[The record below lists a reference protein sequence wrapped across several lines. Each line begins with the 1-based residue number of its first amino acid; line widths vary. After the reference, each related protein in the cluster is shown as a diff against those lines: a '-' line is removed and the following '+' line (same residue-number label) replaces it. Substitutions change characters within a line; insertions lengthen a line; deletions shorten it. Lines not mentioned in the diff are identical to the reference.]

1 MVCILANAA
10 SVSEHPGV
18 SPGICSK
25 RCLWLRAASPELQE
39 EEQAA
44 SKPPRPARQALK
56 LSKKR
61 RPARLDIASS
71 TQQSLHSLQSETQL
85 SICAHFTSLISTTQ
99 NTGSLTYNR
108 QTKGQMYEA
117 AFAEGQIWCVA

>member
-1 MVCILANAA
+1 M
-10 SVSEHPGV
+10 
-18 SPGICSK
+18 
-25 RCLWLRAASPELQE
+25 QE

-71 TQQSLHSLQSETQL
+71 MQQSFHGLQSETQL
-85 SICAHFTSLISTTQ
+85 PICAHFTKLIATTQ
-99 NTGSLTYNR
+99 NRASFTYNR
-108 QTKGQMYEA
+108 QTKGQIYE
-117 AFAEGQIWCVA
+117 AEGQIWRVA